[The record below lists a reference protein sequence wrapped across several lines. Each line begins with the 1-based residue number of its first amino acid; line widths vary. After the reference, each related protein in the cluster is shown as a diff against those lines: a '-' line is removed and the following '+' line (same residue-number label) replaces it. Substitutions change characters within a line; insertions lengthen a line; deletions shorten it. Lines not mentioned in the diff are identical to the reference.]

1 MSHPRASSTTALD
14 HVETT
19 STGATAIKTIG
30 PVEPYL
36 SGHYPGNPVYPGVFL
51 LDLCEKL
58 VSQCPAIERPFD
70 RLNSL
75 RFSAPTLPGDRI
87 RIELTLRYSPEG
99 QLTGANFLGRAD
111 TSEAEKKFTARMS
124 YS

>member
-1 MSHPRASSTTALD
+1 MSHPRASTTTALD
-14 HVETT
+14 VVEIGPA
-19 STGATAIKTIG
+19 GATAIKTIG
-30 PVEPYL
+30 PAEPYL

-58 VSQCPAIERPFD
+58 VSACPAVERPFD
-70 RLNSL
+70 HLNSL

-87 RIELTLRYSPEG
+87 RIELTLRRSPAG
-99 QLTGANFLGRAD
+99 QVVGATFLGRSD
-111 TSEAEKKFTARMS
+111 TPDAEKKFTARMS

>member
-1 MSHPRASSTTALD
+1 MD
-14 HVETT
+14 FVETT
-19 STGATAIKTIG
+19 PTGATAIKTIG
-30 PVEPYL
+30 PAEPYL

-58 VSQCPAIERPFD
+58 VSACPAIERPFD
-70 RLNSL
+70 CLDSL

-87 RIELTLRYSPEG
+87 RIDLTLSYSPEG
-99 QLTGANFLGRAD
+99 QITGAKFLGRAD
-111 TSEAEKKFTARMS
+111 TSEADKKFTARMS